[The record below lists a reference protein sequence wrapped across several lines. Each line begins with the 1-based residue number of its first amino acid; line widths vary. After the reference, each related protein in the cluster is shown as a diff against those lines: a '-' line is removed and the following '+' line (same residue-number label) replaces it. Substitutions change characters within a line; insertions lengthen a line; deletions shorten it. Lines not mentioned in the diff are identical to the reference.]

1 MNRRGGDGGFQRF
14 GSGGSAGLPTA
25 TPLDHGM
32 VGWTLDPREVQAGTI
47 LPASGTLNVAR
58 VKAMSALA
66 TNVLLHFTA
75 GGVTLTAGYAGL
87 YTDAGALLS
96 SSADHSAALSNWQGG
111 GLKTVPL
118 LAAQAVT
125 PGNWYKVAWFA
136 AGTTMPTLSRGLNSS
151 TAILNANLS
160 AANSNFATADTGLT
174 TALPNNIGVLT
185 GGATAWWVGL
195 S

>member
-1 MNRRGGDGGFQRF
+1 MNRRGGSGTFERF
-14 GSGGSAGLPTA
+14 GAGGAPGLPTP

-32 VGWTLDPREVQAGTI
+32 VGWTLDPRELQAGTI
-47 LPASGTLNVAR
+47 FPASGTLNVAR
-58 VKAMSALA
+58 VKAMASLV

-75 GGVTLTAGYAGL
+75 GGATLTAGYAGL

-96 SSADHSAALSNWQGG
+96 GSADHSTTLSNWQSG

-118 LAAQAVT
+118 LTPQAVI
-125 PGNWYKVAWFA
+125 PGTWYKVAWFA
-136 AGTTMPTLSRGLNSS
+136 AGTTMPTASRGLNSS

-174 TALPNNIGVLT
+174 TALPGAIGTLT